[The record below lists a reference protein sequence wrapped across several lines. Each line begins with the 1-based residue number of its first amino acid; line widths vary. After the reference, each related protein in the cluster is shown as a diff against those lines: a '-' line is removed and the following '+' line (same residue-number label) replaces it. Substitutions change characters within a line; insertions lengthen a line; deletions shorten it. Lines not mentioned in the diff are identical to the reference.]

1 MKKGA
6 DDIMDNK
13 IIHKYHDCDIKVII
27 EIPMQ
32 NEERDKD
39 IIKEIKKIMNN
50 ELLLQINK

>member
-13 IIHKYHDCDIKVII
+13 IIHKYYDCDIKVII

>member
-1 MKKGA
+1 MKKG
-6 DDIMDNK
+6 DDYIMYNK

-27 EIPMQ
+27 EIPKQ
-32 NEERDKD
+32 NEERDND

>member
-6 DDIMDNK
+6 DNILDNK
-13 IIHKYHDCDIKVII
+13 IIHKYHDYDIEVII
-27 EIPMQ
+27 EVPMK